1 MPADQTRPDQTRP
14 DQTRPDQTR
23 QKNNYVNKKEY
34 LYIVQSSLEP
44 AKCKIGIT
52 DNLERRLKEYNNTTG
67 KSKDNIYSYIFTC
80 EVKNMHQ
87 IENDIKNNF
96 PHLREQK
103 SKEIYFYNSALF
115 DMYIDFIKS
124 HDLFVKEI
132 YIKPEEKK
140 DSCKNSKENNSYT

>member
-1 MPADQTRPDQTRP
+1 
-14 DQTRPDQTR
+14 
-23 QKNNYVNKKEY
+23 
-34 LYIVQSSLEP
+34 
-44 AKCKIGIT
+44 
-52 DNLERRLKEYNNTTG
+52 
-67 KSKDNIYSYIFTC
+67 
-80 EVKNMHQ
+80 MHQ

-140 DSCKNSKENNSYT
+140 TVVKIVKKTTPTLKERGLTKKDVMQRATKY

>member
-1 MPADQTRPDQTRP
+1 MQTRPDQTRP
-14 DQTRPDQTR
+14 DQTRPD